1 MTYYKYAERS
11 AESYINWA
19 EVGKNMSDML
29 LEEKRVREEKIA
41 AIDENTRETQR
52 ILQNAPTGEHDG
64 YNEWVLG
71 FSVDAQ
77 KALLMQ
83 DRLLKSGQL
92 SLRDYTVQRQNIIDG
107 AAETFG
113 VMKNWNEDYEAKL
126 KEMQEGNTAGQSD
139 WQMMD
144 LESFGNFNSHGLYIN
159 PTNFKISVGKRQ
171 LRNPDAPYDPVE
183 NPYVAGVSSNPNDL
197 SSVQALNNR
206 LNQTIERVDLGKNL
220 ASSVENFAEVYKEVK
235 MIEGSNV
242 KTEDNLRLLDD
253 WAEIKEDVV
262 NEQLVNPLAV
272 GSILTDTI
280 GVNPDTKTDD
290 NPRGTPWG
298 FTKDPEEAA
307 NDPSLILLI
316 PDPNQPTSG
325 MLVPDFTTKNGKR
338 QKQIAY
344 DAVAAKFEALIGKEE
359 LPRSEFAPQREPQPS
374 GAQIGADEKKRK
386 TLGYMTNLNRLMA
399 GGTQDFEA
407 ASTDIVGSFEKVEKG
422 IFRPVYFTRENG
434 VINITLDD
442 GKGNQKIE
450 KIDMTEEGITEENIG
465 QKLWQFVVPNADE
478 TSFDEGLVAWDETEG
493 GGFIPKMIE
502 DTDQNSA
509 TFGQMIPNP
518 NYKGLEAGSYQQPFV
533 PVEVKGVNN
542 TPIMVDGEVST
553 VGATFNNIKSWKNE
567 QEVVDVSKR
576 ALDQMLKNID
586 VPIEVSYIDEPGWS
600 GWNTLVVN
608 VGGEEYKATKQMKDK
623 NAIIAFI
630 EDIVR
635 KETNKWNESEGGR
648 LTPNPNAAP

>member
-83 DRLLKSGQL
+83 DRLLKSGEL
-92 SLRDYTVQRQNIIDG
+92 SLRDYTIQRQNIIDG
-107 AAETFG
+107 AQETFG

-126 KEMQEGNTAGQSD
+126 KEMQEGKTAGQSD

-144 LESFGNFNSHGLYIN
+144 IESFGNFNSHGLYIN
-159 PTNFKISVGKRQ
+159 PTNFKISIGKRQ

-235 MIEGSNV
+235 MIGDV
-242 KTEDNLRLLDD
+242 KTEDNLRLIDE
-253 WAEIKEDVV
+253 WETIKRDVV
-262 NEQLVNPLAV
+262 EEQLVNPLAV
-272 GSILTDTI
+272 GSILSDTI
-280 GVNPDTKTDD
+280 GVNPDTLDE
-290 NPRGTPWG
+290 NGRNGTPWG
-298 FTKDPEEAA
+298 FTKDPDEAT

-325 MLVPDFTTKNGKR
+325 MLVPDFSTPNGQR
-338 QKQIAY
+338 QREIAY
-344 DAVAAKFEALIGKEE
+344 DAVAAKFESQISKEE
-359 LPRSEFAPQREPQPS
+359 QPKSEFAPQREPQPS

-399 GGTQDFEA
+399 GGSQDFEA
-407 ASTDIVGSFEKVEKG
+407 ASTDIVGSFENVEKG
-422 IFRPVYFTRENG
+422 IFRPVDFARENG
-434 VINITLDD
+434 VITITLDD

-450 KIDMTEEGITEENIG
+450 KIDMTEEGITDENIG
-465 QKLWQFVVPNADE
+465 QKLWQFVVPGADE

-502 DTDQNSA
+502 DPANPGT
-509 TFGQMIPNP
+509 MIPNP
-518 NYKGLEAGSYQQPFV
+518 DYKGLEAGSYQQAFV

-553 VGATFNNIKSWKNE
+553 VGATFNNIKSWKDE

-586 VPIEVSYIDEPGWS
+586 VPIQVSWHDES
-600 GWNTLVVN
+600 GAKNTLVVN
-608 VGGEEYKATKQMKDK
+608 VGGKEYRATKQMKDK

-630 EDIVR
+630 ENIVR
-635 KETNKWNESEGGR
+635 EQVGMWNDSEGGR
-648 LTPNPNAAP
+648 KTNNSNAAP